1 MKKAI
6 IVSGPT
12 ASGKTALV
20 FDIVRNINAAV
31 INADSRQVYKSI
43 DIIVGKDIPEDS
55 DFISCPEGK
64 YDIGYFTIPYSRLY
78 LSAVLT
84 SVTEEFSVAD
94 YLYLVEKVLSDLDTS
109 IIPIFVGGS
118 NFYISALSNPPQT
131 LSVPQNVSLRMKL
144 SKYSVTQLQ
153 DLLKKEDKNKI
164 SRMNDSDRN
173 NPRRLIRAI
182 EVAKWKNTLNGKKS
196 GNLQQSAVL
205 AGYEIFNIGLV
216 APLDQLRRKIDARV
230 DARITQGAI
239 EEAKEVFAQYENV
252 SNTIK
257 MTNGFRELFEY
268 FQNEV
273 SYKEAIQKWKYAEYH
288 NAKKQLTWMNAD
300 SSVKKYSIVQ
310 PHFEEIILQD
320 ILDFLQK

>member
-12 ASGKTALV
+12 ASGKTSLV
-20 FDIVRNINAAV
+20 FDIVRNINTVV

-43 DIIVGKDIPEDS
+43 DIIVGKDIPENS
-55 DFISCPEGK
+55 EFISCRDGK
-64 YDIGYFTIPYSRLY
+64 YDIGYFTIPYSRFY
-78 LSAVLT
+78 LSEVLN

-94 YLYLVEKVLSDLDTS
+94 YLYTVEKVLSNLDDRVT
-109 IIPIFVGGS
+109 PIFVGGS

-131 LSVPQNVSLRMKL
+131 LSVPQNSSLRSKL
-144 SKYSVTQLQ
+144 SSYSISQLQ
-153 DLLKKEDKNKI
+153 DLLQKEDKNKF
-164 SRMNDSDRN
+164 SQMNNSDRN

-182 EVAKWKNTLNGKKS
+182 EVAKWNDALKGKKFRHI
-196 GNLQQSAVL
+196 QQDPVL
-205 AGYEIFNIGLV
+205 ADYKVFHIGLV

-239 EEAKEVFAQYENV
+239 EEAKEVFVQYENI

-268 FQNEV
+268 FQNKI

-288 NAKKQLTWMNAD
+288 NAKKQLTWINAD
-300 SSVKKYSIVQ
+300 SSVKKYSVIQ

-320 ILDFLQK
+320 ILEFLHK